1 MKIVKALVI
10 LMGVLIVL
18 GMGLLVYGFVM
29 RVGKAPTTEPAVD
42 SAPLVPLGGTVSGFG
57 DVTVALEDGEIL
69 LDMQAEASRLLL
81 RSKAADGTETIR
93 VYDLSTGKALGRFFL
108 ERAPSQ

>member
-29 RVGKAPTTEPAVD
+29 RVGKAPTTDPAGD
-42 SAPLVPLGGTVSGFG
+42 SAPLVPLGAAASGFG
-57 DVTVALEDGEIL
+57 DVTVALDDGEIRPEARVNIRLGYGNTVNQPL
-69 LDMQAEASRLLL
+69 LVHFGGANRGAGG
-81 RSKAADGTETIR
+81 A
-93 VYDLSTGKALGRFFL
+93 
-108 ERAPSQ
+108 

>member
-1 MKIVKALVI
+1 MKFVKALVI

-29 RVGKAPTTEPAVD
+29 RVGKAPTTDQTGD
-42 SAPLVPLGGTVSGFG
+42 SAPLVPLGADATGFG
-57 DVTVALEDGEIL
+57 DVTVALGDGEIL

-81 RSKAADGTETIR
+81 RSKAADGTEIIR
-93 VYDLSTGKALGRFFL
+93 VFDLSTGKALGRFVVGK
-108 ERAPSQ
+108 

>member
-29 RVGKAPTTEPAVD
+29 RVGKAPTTDPAQD
-42 SAPLVPLGGTVSGFG
+42 SAPLVPLGGSVTGFG
-57 DVTVALEDGEIL
+57 DVAVSLDDGEIL
-69 LDMQAEASRLLL
+69 LDMQTEASRLLL
-81 RSKAADGTETIR
+81 RTKTADGTDIIR
-93 VYDLSTGKALGRFFL
+93 VFDLSTGKALGRFVVGK
-108 ERAPSQ
+108 

>member
-29 RVGKAPTTEPAVD
+29 RIGKAPTADPAGD
-42 SAPLVPLGGTVSGFG
+42 SAPLVPLSGTASGFG
-57 DVTVALEDGEIL
+57 DVTVAFEEGEIL
-69 LDMQAEASRLLL
+69 LDMQADASRLLL
-81 RSKAADGTETIR
+81 RSKASDGTEIIR
-93 VYDLSTGKALGRFFL
+93 VFDLSTGKAMGRFVIGK
-108 ERAPSQ
+108 

>member
-29 RVGKAPTTEPAVD
+29 RIGKAPTSDPVED
-42 SAPLVPLGGTVSGFG
+42 SAPLVPLSGPASGFG

-69 LDMQAEASRLLL
+69 LDMQADASRLLL
-81 RSKAADGTETIR
+81 RSKTADGTENIR
-93 VYDLSTGKALGRFFL
+93 VFDLSTGKALGRFVVGK
-108 ERAPSQ
+108 